1 MAKKPKLTTDEQVEQ
16 DTFESNLAAE
26 EAADAAPLE
35 MEPSATVPAS
45 DPVPESTPVFD
56 HRGAAFTSDSDGHYV
71 GATGYRELFIKL
83 HGTRY
88 EHVSETPD
96 GRWVYAKS

>member
-1 MAKKPKLTTDEQVEQ
+1 MAKTPKTPKRATPDPVEVDPTPP
-16 DTFESNLAAE
+16 DTI
-26 EAADAAPLE
+26 D

-45 DPVPESTPVFD
+45 DPEPESTPVLD
-56 HRGAAFTSDSDGHYV
+56 HRGAAFTSDADGHYV

-88 EHVSETPD
+88 EHVSETQD